1 MGEFP
6 RPADGRRPFTPE
18 FKRNAAQAPADL
30 DALGPAATK
39 VMLA

>member
-18 FKRNAAQAPADL
+18 FKRNAETPADL
-30 DALGPAATK
+30 DALGPEATK
-39 VMLA
+39 VILA